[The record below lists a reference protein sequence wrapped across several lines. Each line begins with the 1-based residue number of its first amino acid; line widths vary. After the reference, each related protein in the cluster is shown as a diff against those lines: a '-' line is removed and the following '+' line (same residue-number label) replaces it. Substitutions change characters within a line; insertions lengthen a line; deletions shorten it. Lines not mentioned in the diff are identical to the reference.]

1 MEAEGRR
8 EDDPLTERLLD
19 EPGRFD
25 FFQAVRLL
33 EGLDP
38 ARGPIGED
46 VPASSEAVR
55 FRAASSSSF
64 PASEIQAIRPPHGGT
79 EPTSFH
85 QMFVNFL
92 GLTGPKGV
100 LPSYFTR
107 LIRARLRR
115 RDKTLRDFLDL
126 LNHRAISL
134 FYRAWSKYRFPIGF
148 ERERRRGVDRSVIE
162 GAPGRRL
169 AGDDNFTTCLYAL
182 AGLGTGGLRGRSEAG
197 DRASLYYA
205 GLFAHFPRSA
215 VALRGILADLC
226 GHPVEIEQFVGVWLN
241 LEEADRSRLP
251 GPRGPRGCQ
260 AGLGVDTV
268 LGERV
273 RDVSSKFRVRVGPL
287 TVAQFWRYLPPPEG
301 DRLTAFCQVVR
312 AYVGPD
318 LDFDVQLLLAPGEW
332 PRCELGGD
340 ETLAPRLGWNVWLRS
355 NPFEEKAGDAAF
367 LLESATVT

>member
-46 VPASSEAVR
+46 VPASSESVR

-134 FYRAWSKYRFPIGF
+134 FYRAWSKYHFPIGF
-148 ERERRRGVDRSVIE
+148 ERERRRGGVIE
-162 GAPGRRL
+162 GSSGRRI
-169 AGDDNFTTCLYAL
+169 AGDDSFTACLYAL
-182 AGLGTGGLRGRSEAG
+182 TGLGTGDLRGRAEAG

-215 VALRGILADLC
+215 VGLRGILADLC

-355 NPFEEKAGDAAF
+355 NPFEEEAGDAAF